1 MKKNKLSAI
10 INMTEDD
17 SKLAPLTDS
26 RPIGALPFAC
36 RYRLLD
42 FTLSSLS
49 HADIRSAAIFINET
63 GRSVYDHIRSGQA
76 WDLDTNSGG
85 IFTYSQMKHKKA
97 LYEAASRIGDFY
109 EDHKIF
115 IERANSEY
123 VFISGSKILASVNLL
138 AVMDAFE
145 EGTAEVMRLYAKKEK
160 SFVEYHPEENLLTID
175 DKGYVTDL
183 AKKGVTPIEGD
194 EVNFDMNM
202 TIMPSNILLEIIDKA
217 NAENLNDNLDQIIEK
232 YLLDY
237 TVQGYEYKGFV
248 SNIDSVKAYY
258 DTSLSMLEGEAFTS
272 LFHTELP
279 IITRTHNG
287 APSYYG
293 AQAKVH
299 NAQIATHTNIRGK
312 ISHSQISR
320 KVQIHEGA
328 EVENSILFQGCVV
341 EEGARVK
348 NAILDKRVY
357 VEAGAVL
364 EGSPEEPLVVAKN
377 TRIKA

>member
-1 MKKNKLSAI
+1 MKKNTLSAI

-17 SKLAPLTDS
+17 NKLAPLTDS

-49 HADIRSAAIFINET
+49 HADVRSAAIFINET

-123 VFISGSKILASVNLL
+123 VFISGSKILSSVNLVDML
-138 AVMDAFE
+138 DTFE
-145 EGTAEVMRLYAKKEK
+145 AGSAEVMRMYAKKEK
-160 SFVEYHPEENLLTID
+160 TFVEYHPDENLLTID

-183 AKKGVTPIEGD
+183 AKEGVTPIEG
-194 EVNFDMNM
+194 ETVNFDMNM
-202 TIMPSNILLEIIDKA
+202 TIMPANILLEIIDKA

-237 TVQGYEYKGFV
+237 TVQAYEHKGFV
-248 SNIDSVKAYY
+248 ANIDSVKAYY

-287 APSYYG
+287 APTYYG
-293 AQAKVH
+293 KKAEVH
-299 NAQIATHTNIRGK
+299 NAQIATHTDIRGK

-320 KVQIHEGA
+320 KVEVHEGA
-328 EVENSILFQGCVV
+328 EVENSILFQGCVI

-348 NAILDKRVY
+348 HAILDKRVY
-357 VEAGAVL
+357 VEAGAVV
-364 EGSPEEPLVVAKN
+364 EGTPEEPLVVAKN